1 MLVFSPSPIHRP
13 LAKSSSMSNMP
24 IYEALAQA
32 FVSEGVDTHFILMG
46 DGDMHWGTAMK
57 NLPGMSTY
65 HAATNIALARLR
77 GANVT
82 DLSQIRPLFDAHQ
95 TQDRAEV
102 WNIHVS
108 DLVVNPTMN
117 RQVRRGHGKM

>member
-1 MLVFSPSPIHRP
+1 MR
-13 LAKSSSMSNMP
+13 
-24 IYEALAQA
+24 
-32 FVSEGVDTHFILMG
+32 
-46 DGDMHWGTAMK
+46 
-57 NLPGMSTY
+57 
-65 HAATNIALARLR
+65 ATNIALARLR

-82 DLSQIRPLFDAHQ
+82 DLSQIRPLCDAHQ

-102 WNIHVS
+102 WNIHLS